1 MGRRQK
7 VPLPATGKYRLF
19 NLPVVEFSTLPAAA
33 NTRKRDSPEADDVHE
48 AEWVSS
54 DTTSN
59 GSDSDIKIVSPVVK
73 RTRSKSSG
81 NSGSGSSGSGKATA
95 AARKRLHANQ
105 KYDGPALRMD
115 TSVCDGDSPNSPV
128 HVRFDLYP
136 AFVAWDKA
144 RTALESSKKQK
155 PGNRLIRSEWF
166 SSNSTLLTSI
176 HLLWLCLTFV
186 FTAWLGEDKE
196 GLFCHPCSVAYN
208 KRFHITTKLFNIE
221 RHAAG
226 ESHVKFVE
234 QHRGC
239 VFRGPVSLNT
249 DMAAAVVEAERRA
262 IPTTINQLK
271 LAFNVLKSDRPMT
284 E

>member
-19 NLPVVEFSTLPAAA
+19 NLPVVDFSTLPAAA
-33 NTRKRDSPEADDVHE
+33 NTRKRDSPEADDVPE

-115 TSVCDGDSPNSPV
+115 TSVCDGDSPV

-144 RTALESSKKQK
+144 RTALESTKKQK

-166 SSNSTLLTSI
+166 SSNSTLLTSF

-186 FTAWLGEDKE
+186 LI
-196 GLFCHPCSVAYN
+196 Y
-208 KRFHITTKLFNIE
+208 
-221 RHAAG
+221 
-226 ESHVKFVE
+226 
-234 QHRGC
+234 
-239 VFRGPVSLNT
+239 SL
-249 DMAAAVVEAERRA
+249 VRRR
-262 IPTTINQLK
+262 QGR
-271 LAFNVLKSDRPMT
+271 AFLPPLLCCL
-284 E
+284 